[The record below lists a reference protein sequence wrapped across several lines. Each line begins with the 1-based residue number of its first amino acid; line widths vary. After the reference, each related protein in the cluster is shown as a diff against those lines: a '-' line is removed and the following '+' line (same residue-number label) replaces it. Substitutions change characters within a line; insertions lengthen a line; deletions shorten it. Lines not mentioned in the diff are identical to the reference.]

1 MTDEVMNYKE
11 KLAKRNRSKPIW
23 EKKCLT
29 IEEATVYS
37 GIGVKKLRQL
47 TKIKQCSFVV
57 SVGTQIYIIRE
68 KLDDYTNKKKR
79 I

>member
-1 MTDEVMNYKE
+1 MTDEVMSYKE
-11 KLAKRNRSKPIW
+11 KLAPRNRNKPIW

-29 IEEATVYS
+29 IEEAAAYS

-47 TKIKQCSFVV
+47 TKIKQCPFVV

>member
-1 MTDEVMNYKE
+1 MTDEVMSYKE
-11 KLAKRNRSKPIW
+11 KLEAQSRNKPIW

-29 IEEATVYS
+29 IEEAAAYS

-47 TKIKQCSFVV
+47 AKVKQCPFVV
-57 SVGTQIYIIRE
+57 SVGAQIYIICE
-68 KLDDYTNKKKR
+68 KLDDYTNKKSH